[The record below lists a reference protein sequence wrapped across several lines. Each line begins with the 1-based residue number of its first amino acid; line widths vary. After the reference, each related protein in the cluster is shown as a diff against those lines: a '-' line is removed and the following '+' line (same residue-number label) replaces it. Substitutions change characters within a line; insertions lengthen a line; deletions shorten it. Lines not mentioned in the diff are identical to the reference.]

1 MVSLD
6 HVALPLDLVRGAS
19 LRFLSRSPLLTRVLG
34 RRDTRIAALG
44 AAQVLLLFALTLRF
58 PVALFFLGPVL
69 LGVVHLAADVRYL
82 ALRMAPPRPL
92 VVASVVLA
100 VGLTAVR
107 AAVGLGEVSTILGA
121 RLDMAVGITWV
132 GLALVLRLQRSRRA
146 LVLGAPLFGAVAAL
160 VLTHAQLGDVL
171 LTHLHNVLALV
182 LWLTIFRRRPG
193 WTALPVALVVLGS
206 GVLLSGAFLPWTAQ
220 QGGLG
225 AFGVAVS
232 RLGAG
237 LAPGAA
243 PHVAAAVVMV
253 FVFLQSVHY
262 AVWTAWIPQ
271 DCLVGEG
278 TPTFRMT
285 ARSLLADFGPWAL
298 AAVAGLFVVFA
309 ALACW
314 HFRQTVIWYLTL
326 VRAHAWFEVAIF
338 TFFVG
343 RPRVPR
349 VRSRTL

>member
-1 MVSLD
+1 MTGRLRVS
-6 HVALPLDLVRGAS
+6 
-19 LRFLSRSPLLTRVLG
+19 
-34 RRDTRIAALG
+34 
-44 AAQVLLLFALTLRF
+44 
-58 PVALFFLGPVL
+58 
-69 LGVVHLAADVRYL
+69 
-82 ALRMAPPRPL
+82 
-92 VVASVVLA
+92 
-100 VGLTAVR
+100 
-107 AAVGLGEVSTILGA
+107 VGLGEVDTILGA
-121 RLDMAVGITWV
+121 RLDMAVGMTWV
-132 GLALVLRLQRSRRA
+132 GLALVLRLQRSYRA
-146 LVLGAPLFGAVAAL
+146 LVLGAPIFGAAAAL
-160 VLTHAQLGDVL
+160 VLTHAQVGDVL

-182 LWLTIFRRRPG
+182 LWLTLFRRRPG
-193 WTALPVALVVLGS
+193 WTALPVALVVIGS
-206 GVLLSGAFLPWTAQ
+206 VVFLSGAFLPWTAQ
-220 QGGLG
+220 HGGLA
-225 AFGVAVS
+225 AFGGTVS

-243 PHVAAAVVMV
+243 PHVAASVVMV

-285 ARSLLADFGPWAL
+285 MRSLLADFGPGAL
-298 AAVAGLFVVFA
+298 AAALGMAVVFA

-314 HFRQTVIWYLTL
+314 HFRQTVVWYLTL

-349 VRSRTL
+349 ERPRTL